1 MATTSEIWKLLNQNI
16 RFTERGLDQGQEV
29 SATERDKYVEN
40 SIAIAKMREMLLEKV
55 ESGTITD
62 EERSLLERI
71 AEVPSAWKPGADPWR
86 SEPEQDPKREEGE
99 RVDPIVRHAREQ
111 FHKTKDRYGD
121 AMRLARKGVAKKG
134 DGLSTEEHKEYRDA
148 VAYLKKRMNLLHAK
162 RALGR
167 TSIEEDA
174 LLDLMVAN
182 QNLWAYHNG
191 KPIKV
196 DGKMIG
202 EAANDDGKGH
212 DATPRHYE
220 ARPLDIP
227 FVSEAVDEMAQ
238 AFGHGTYGDEND
250 RLSRIIAEWAKRRAS
265 EVTDKAKS
273 EAIGYAKEY
282 WANRGRQDGLG
293 NNPTEQGEPV
303 EDDAG
308 LTAFLYQYATMQQ
321 RADDGDAEA
330 MAWVDGEG
338 SGLLDYWFDRVC
350 EPDDEEW
357 YVKPHHTDDLKAS
370 FEEVDDDGIDIQS
383 WLDQQVYDPLEAY
396 LSEHPFIAFARNLWL
411 RTRPALDRVRDVSS
425 GLWNTI
431 KRVIVK
437 PAIEVSKM
445 SDEEWR
451 RRTDSIKERQ
461 QIWVAS
467 YTKSDGTRVKGHNKT
482 ITKNAR

>member
-1 MATTSEIWKLLNQNI
+1 MTVSEIQKLLNQNI
-16 RFTERGLDQGQEV
+16 KFAERDLERGQGM

-40 SIAIAKMREMLLEKV
+40 SAEIARMREMLLEKV

-71 AEVPSAWKPGADPWR
+71 AEAPSAWESGADLWR
-86 SEPEQDPKREEGE
+86 SGSEQAPNREDGE
-99 RVDPIVRHAREQ
+99 REDPIARHAREQ
-111 FHKTKDRYGD
+111 FHKTRDRYGD
-121 AMRLARKGVAKKG
+121 AMRLACKGIAKKG
-134 DGLSTEEHKEYRDA
+134 DGLSPEEHKEYRDA
-148 VAYLKKRMNLLHAK
+148 VAYLKKRMNRLHAK
-162 RALGR
+162 RAFGR
-167 TSIEEDA
+167 TSSEEDA

-182 QNLWAYHNG
+182 QSLWANHNG
-191 KPIKV
+191 KPLKV
-196 DGKMIG
+196 GGKVIG
-202 EAANDDGKGH
+202 EETDNEGKGH
-212 DATPRHYE
+212 NATPRHYK
-220 ARPLDIP
+220 ASPLDIP
-227 FVSEAVDEMAQ
+227 FFSESIDEMAQ

-250 RLSRIIAEWAKRRAS
+250 RLSRIIAEWAKRRTS

-273 EAIGYAKEY
+273 EAIGYAKDR
-282 WANRGRQDGLG
+282 WVNRRKRDGLG
-293 NNPTEQGEPV
+293 NEPTTQEEPV

-308 LTAFLYQYATMQQ
+308 LTAFLCQYATMRQ
-321 RADDGDAEA
+321 RADDGDVEA

-338 SGLLDYWFDRVC
+338 SSLLDYWFDRVC

-357 YVKPHHTDDLKAS
+357 YEEPHHTDGLKAS
-370 FEEVDDDGIDIQS
+370 FEEVDDDGVDIQS

-396 LSEHPFIAFARNLWL
+396 ISEHPFIASARDLWL
-411 RTRPALDRVRDVSS
+411 RTQPVIGRVRDASS

-451 RRTDSIKERQ
+451 RRTDPIKERQ
-461 QIWVAS
+461 QIWVGS